1 MRFLFELVI
10 VAAGIGIGAM
20 VYLPRRTTAGAVA
33 GSAVGLVFVAVAM
46 VITAG
51 VGIIPAGNVGV
62 VTQFGKPT
70 GELKEPGLYAVLE
83 PLGYSVYVMESNV
96 IRSHD
101 IDNASAATFD
111 LQQVSTDITLN
122 FHLASDSKS
131 LVNVYATLRDNFDGV
146 LGPIT
151 LEALKAVTAHYTAQ
165 DLIDK
170 RVKVKDEL
178 DALLADRLG
187 KYGIIVDNVSL
198 TQFKFSDQF
207 NSAIEAKVTQE
218 QAALQARAKLDQV
231 KYEAEQTVTRAQAEA
246 ESLRLKR
253 QQVTPDLIALQR
265 LEVERAAIDKW
276 DGKMPAVMGGANNGV
291 MLPQSLFGETP
302 PKQQQP

>member
-1 MRFLFELVI
+1 MKLFLDLLVV
-10 VAAGIGIGAM
+10 VAAVGLGAMIYYPRRTMAGALAGGAVGVVFALIAFVVVAGIG
-20 VYLPRRTTAGAVA
+20 V
-33 GSAVGLVFVAVAM
+33 
-46 VITAG
+46 
-51 VGIIPAGNVGV
+51 IPAGSVGV

-83 PLGYSVYVMESNV
+83 PLGYSVYTMESTK
-96 IRSHD
+96 IRSHN
-101 IDNASAATFD
+101 IENASAATYD

-122 FHLASDSKS
+122 FHLASDPASM
-131 LVNVYATLRDNFDGV
+131 LNVYATLRDNFDGV

-170 RVKVKDEL
+170 RVRVKEEL
-178 DALLADRLG
+178 DTLLGQRLG
-187 KYGIIVDNVSL
+187 KYGIVVDNVSL

-207 NSAIEAKVTQE
+207 NTAIEAKVTQE

-231 KYEAEQTVTRAQAEA
+231 KYEAEQTIARAQAEA

-253 QQVTPDLIALQR
+253 QQVTSDLIALQR
-265 LEVERAAIDKW
+265 LEVQRAAIEKW
-276 DGKMPAVMGGANNGV
+276 DGHMPTVMGGSNNGV
-291 MLPQSLFGETP
+291 MLPQSLFGGEP
-302 PKQQQP
+302 PAQH